1 MGKASHIPCY
11 GWSKRIAMDAAT
23 SIEGGARPKR
33 AKFRDLAEKRTNRAL
48 EAIHRIGNL
57 SNRQLYEWEEGE
69 LRKILKALRDAIA
82 EVEGKF
88 ASPKAVRDGRF
99 KL

>member
-1 MGKASHIPCY
+1 
-11 GWSKRIAMDAAT
+11 MDAEI
-23 SIEGGARPKR
+23 SVEGGVQPKR

-48 EAIHRIGNL
+48 EAIRRVGNL

-69 LRKILKALRDAIA
+69 LRKILKALRDAVA

-88 ASPKAVRDGRF
+88 ASPKAMRDGRF